1 MPIIQVYTVKP
12 SRTPTTCE
20 RPSPISYHLY
30 KHQTFF
36 PNYTYVINS
45 LPKCVCIQ
53 IFWKG
58 PLWLDYCKRPLTF
71 RILGSRLRE
80 VQLLFEKSAFL
91 VYHDFDW
98 MRNTAR
104 NMEISIAINI
114 EKSYYNVNILQTFQM
129 HSNGFPVPTAVTGN
143 TSARMN
149 LIIRAYLQALV
160 NNNLLVSYHSYKL
173 FYYYVRICEQ
183 KIPRDLQFKKKLT
196 LYCSVIQQYLKYS
209 LLL

>member
-1 MPIIQVYTVKP
+1 M
-12 SRTPTTCE
+12 
-20 RPSPISYHLY
+20 
-30 KHQTFF
+30 
-36 PNYTYVINS
+36 
-45 LPKCVCIQ
+45 
-53 IFWKG
+53 
-58 PLWLDYCKRPLTF
+58 
-71 RILGSRLRE
+71 GSRLRE

-104 NMEISIAINI
+104 NMEISIAMNI
-114 EKSYYNVNILQTFQM
+114 EKSYYNVNILQIFQM
-129 HSNGFPVPTAVTGN
+129 HSNGIPVPTAVTKN

-173 FYYYVRICEQ
+173 FFYYVRICEQ